1 MILQWM
7 MFSVEEMRQTFLPV
21 SMRASTTVVVMRAL
35 VSGVNE
41 NQATITMDQQR
52 LQLLQLL
59 VDNVLK
65 RVIPA
70 MTLPTILLEIV
81 VKAPPV
87 FLILTMEHI
96 VNQILMVN
104 LQQLQ
109 QQEMTSGLQPQK
121 IIGLQQ
127 LVDNVLKRVIS
138 AMTTDILDIVVK
150 AAFVILLILLMDGD
164 IVTQILSFDPQR
176 QPLLNYHLEF
186 SIVPRIFHMS

>member
-70 MTLPTILLEIV
+70 TTLPTILLEIV
-81 VKAPPV
+81 VKAPHV
-87 FLILTMEHI
+87 FLILIMEEHI
-96 VNQILMVN
+96 VYQILMVN

-109 QQEMTSGLQPQK
+109 QQEMTSGLQPRM

-150 AAFVILLILLMDGD
+150 AAIVILLILLMDGD
-164 IVTQILSFDPQR
+164 IVIQILSVDPQR
-176 QPLLNYHLEF
+176 QPLLKYHLEF
-186 SIVPRIFHMS
+186 ICR